1 MKAQDQEN
9 QENEKTEKQERNEK
23 GGKTEKPKKHQ
34 NYEKSSTENIDVKNQ
49 KKLSNSSLEDVN
61 ENKIIIL
68 ISHLFFLLSKTIDI
82 SHKMSPKSL

>member
-9 QENEKTEKQERNEK
+9 QENEKNEKLDRVEK

-34 NYEKSSTENIDVKNQ
+34 NYEKSPTENIDVKNH

-61 ENKIIIL
+61 EKKLYYYFNC
-68 ISHLFFLLSKTIDI
+68 FFIYL
-82 SHKMSPKSL
+82 